1 MLTRPGPRPRNVPVH
16 SHSIAGFLSAW
27 VLAYVAIAAF
37 CLPSRLQRRRDAD
50 FFVFGLLS
58 LTLAVHTGGAAA
70 LHVAQG
76 AEAMR
81 AALVVSDAGRILAA
95 AFMVRVVVQLVQLRV
110 PRRAFTWLY
119 AAAALLEAANVAELL
134 READRP
140 LGAPVAVF
148 GWRVFEEAM
157 PVRPL
162 SVAVSLASLACG
174 LFAATALVRA
184 ALRARPGLLAPVWGA
199 AVLLVAMLC
208 DAFHG
213 LRGDGMPLASPYG
226 YAAFVMGVVMSL
238 LSRYASLQ
246 RKLED
251 HAAELKERSA
261 ELARS
266 YEDLRAT
273 QAELVRKEQL
283 AAVGELSA
291 VIAHEVRNPLA
302 IITTAVATLRRE
314 GLVEDDRQ
322 TLLGILDEEASR
334 LNRLVGDLLRYARPV
349 RCERQPVS
357 PREIVERA
365 LSLAQSRPDVSV
377 TLTEPEPLEK
387 IQADPQL
394 LRQVLENI
402 VNNAL
407 QAMPGG
413 GTLAVNLAAQTVDGS
428 SGVEIQVKDTGEGM
442 EPTVRDRAFDPFFTT
457 RAAGT
462 GLGLAIVAR
471 IVDAHGGQLKIYS
484 DVGEGTAVHVFLP
497 QHGEPPAPSR
507 RSIPPESRTSS
518 LPPMPAEL
526 RRAMVSRK
534 E

>member
-1 MLTRPGPRPRNVPVH
+1 VH

-37 CLPSRLQRRRDAD
+37 CIPWRLRRQRDGD

-58 LTLAVHTGGAAA
+58 LALAVHTAGAAA
-70 LHVAQG
+70 LHVARG
-76 AEAMR
+76 PEAVR
-81 AALVVSDAGRILAA
+81 AALVVSDAGRILAT
-95 AFMVRVVVQLVQLRV
+95 AFMVRVVVQLVQVRV
-110 PRRAFTWLY
+110 PRRAFAWLY
-119 AAAALLEAANVAELL
+119 GIAALLEAANVADLF
-134 READRP
+134 RDI
-140 LGAPVAVF
+140 GAPSGAPIDLAGV
-148 GWRVFEEAM
+148 RLFEAAM

-174 LFAATALVRA
+174 LFAATAFVRA
-184 ALRARPGLLAPVWGA
+184 VLRARRPELLPPVWGA
-199 AVLLVAMLC
+199 AALLVSMLC
-208 DAFHG
+208 DAFNG
-213 LRGDGMPLASPYG
+213 LRGLGAPLASPYG

-246 RKLED
+246 RKLEG
-251 HAAELKERSA
+251 HAAELKQRSA

-349 RCERQPVS
+349 RCERQLVA

-365 LSLAQSRPDVSV
+365 LSLAQARTDVSV
-377 TLTEPEPLEK
+377 TLTEREPIEK

-413 GTLAVNLAAQTVDGS
+413 GTLTVMLEPQTVEGS

-442 EPTVRDRAFDPFFTT
+442 DTTVRDRAFDPFFTT
-457 RAAGT
+457 RASGT

-471 IVDAHGGQLKIYS
+471 IVDAHGGRLKIYS

-497 QHGEPPAPSR
+497 QHGEPPAVSR
-507 RSIPPESRTSS
+507 RSMPPDSRTSS

-526 RRAMVSRK
+526 RRAIVSRK
-534 E
+534 EE

>member
-1 MLTRPGPRPRNVPVH
+1 MY

-37 CLPSRLQRRRDAD
+37 CLPSRRRRDGD
-50 FFVFGLLS
+50 FFIFGLLG
-58 LTLAVHTGGAAA
+58 LALAVHTGGAAA
-70 LHVAQG
+70 LHVTRVP
-76 AEAMR
+76 EAMR
-81 AALVVSDAGRILAA
+81 TALAVTDAGRILAA
-95 AFMVRVVVQLVQLRV
+95 AFMVRVVVQLVHLRV
-110 PRRAFTWLY
+110 PRRAFTWMY
-119 AAAALLEAANVAELL
+119 GVAALLEAANVADLL
-134 READRP
+134 WGGGDPTAAPIDV
-140 LGAPVAVF
+140 LGF
-148 GWRVFEEAM
+148 RVLEVAM

-162 SVAVSLASLACG
+162 SVAISLGSLLCG

-184 ALRARPGLLAPVWGA
+184 VLRARPELLPPVWGSA
-199 AVLLVAMLC
+199 ALLVSLLY

-213 LRGDGMPLASPYG
+213 LRGQGAPLVSPYG

-251 HAAELKERSA
+251 HAAELKQRSA

-349 RCERQPVS
+349 RCERQLVA

-365 LSLAQSRPDVSV
+365 LALAQARTDVSV
-377 TLTEPEPLEK
+377 TLTEREPLEK
-387 IQADPQL
+387 IHADPQL

-407 QAMPGG
+407 QAMPSG
-413 GTLAVNLAAQTVDGS
+413 GTLTVTLVPQTVDGS
-428 SGVEIQVKDTGEGM
+428 SGVEIQVVDTGEGM
-442 EPTVRDRAFDPFFTT
+442 DTTVRDRAFDPFFTT
-457 RAAGT
+457 RASGT

-471 IVDAHGGQLKIYS
+471 IVDAHGGRLKIYS
-484 DVGEGTAVHVFLP
+484 NVGAGTAVHVFLP
-497 QHGEPPAPSR
+497 QHGEPVASR
-507 RSIPPESRTSS
+507 RSVPPPESRTSS

-526 RRAMVSRK
+526 RRAMVGRK